1 MSSYNTQI
9 NIVSSSVIKFLKKKF
24 TYDDS
29 FDTIISLLIITCI
42 TNTYCILSYIN
53 EENIKKIYEDEE
65 IVNNL
70 IYFVK
75 NILIPFIK
83 FMFFA
88 YVLYYIKKNRYHII
102 FYNFFW
108 ICFYKIKHIFC
119 RHSEIDEC
127 IDDKII
133 SYTIDISNLIDQ
145 IDTFYKFMDLHPN
158 FFKRNTNYKIVNH
171 ISDKGSRLYP
181 VFDGFIEFKDSV
193 HNVYGYLKT
202 RYRNSKNSKN
212 ETIYSYELN
221 LYINKDINDNK
232 CYIKQLET
240 YINKIN
246 KRVIKK
252 KIILN

>member
-9 NIVSSSVIKFLKKKF
+9 NIVSSSLINFLKKKI

-29 FDTIISLLIITCI
+29 FDTLISLLIITCI
-42 TNTYCILSYIN
+42 TNTYYILSYIN

-65 IVNNL
+65 FVNNL

-83 FMFFA
+83 FMFFV

-102 FYNFFW
+102 LYNFFW
-108 ICFYKIKHIFC
+108 ICFYKIKHNSYN
-119 RHSEIDEC
+119 HSEIHKCDNE
-127 IDDKII
+127 II
-133 SYTIDISNLIDQ
+133 SYNVDISNITDKID
-145 IDTFYKFMDLHPN
+145 IFYNFMDLHPS
-158 FFKRNTNYKIVNH
+158 FFKRNTNYKIINY
-171 ISDKGSRLYP
+171 INDKGSRLYP
-181 VFDGFIEFKDSV
+181 VFEGNVKFKDPI

-202 RYRNSKNSKN
+202 RYANSINNKN
-212 ETIYSYELN
+212 EITYRYNLS

-240 YINKIN
+240 YVNRINK
-246 KRVIKK
+246 KK
-252 KIILN
+252 